1 MYLHRRDNEKLIE
14 NKENRRENNVLFLLQ
29 HQQKIA
35 PNYKYTGSSNN
46 YYKRGSG
53 GMWKQNL
60 VWQN

>member
-1 MYLHRRDNEKLIE
+1 MLIWKREK
-14 NKENRRENNVLFLLQ
+14 KKTRKAGNRRENNVLLLLQ

-53 GMWKQNL
+53 ESKI
-60 VWQN
+60 